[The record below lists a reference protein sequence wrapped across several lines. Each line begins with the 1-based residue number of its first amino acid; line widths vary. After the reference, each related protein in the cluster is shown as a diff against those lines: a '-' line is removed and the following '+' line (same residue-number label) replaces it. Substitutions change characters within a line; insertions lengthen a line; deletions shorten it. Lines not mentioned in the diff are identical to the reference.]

1 MKFPN
6 YIILLLCLFSASLS
20 CYGQVK
26 NIGLPEVRNYKKLDY
41 RAGTQ
46 NWCMDQDA
54 NGNMYFAN
62 NNGLLQYDGASWRRY
77 ALRNTV
83 AVRSLRI
90 DSLGRIYV
98 GGYDEFG
105 YYKANRKGKLEY
117 FSISKLLESSRIKSI
132 DFIWKI
138 HLYQDEVIFQSFSR
152 AYIYKSGKLKILNPV
167 SRFQFSYV
175 VNNQLIFQDKEAG
188 LLEYVNGG
196 LRPLKGTT
204 ILNSTEVWGIFPL
217 SNQQLLIGTLDKGMF
232 LYSEG
237 TLSPWKTEANQFML
251 RNSCLGGV
259 MVGKNNIALNSVL
272 DGIIIC
278 DLNGKIIQHINYQQ
292 GLQNNTVLSSFI
304 DNKKNLWLGLDNGIA
319 FVNENSPFSFFGF
332 SYNLSTVYASVI
344 HQGNLY
350 VATNQG
356 LFYHSW
362 NSSFRDGNF
371 KIVAGTTGQA
381 WNIQVVNGQLIC
393 GHNRGALLI
402 SGAKVVK
409 VLSEKGHFGF
419 KSVPNQ
425 PNYLVGSTYS
435 GFTLFEN
442 SETGYR
448 FKNAISGFDLSVN
461 TFEIDQNNLWLKK
474 DNLMYQLAFN
484 SDLTQFHKVKS
495 YSNFNAINKGI
506 GSVQLLNGIVYFQ
519 NKNRFYRFSE
529 EQSLFYEDS
538 KISKIF
544 QYLPQISAL
553 SQDKYGNV
561 WYFYKESLGV
571 LRKQNG
577 GGYKNEMAA
586 FSNLSGNLV
595 SNYMSIN
602 VINPSDILIGLTDGL
617 AHYNATITNNALQ
630 KPQAFIR
637 SFSYP
642 EDTILF
648 GNGGATTESITIP
661 FRANRVRFTFS
672 SPIYE
677 NLENVEFSYQLEG
690 FDERWSNWS
699 NSSIKEYTNLREGS
713 YTMNL
718 KVRNSN
724 GIESQV
730 VKVHF
735 SVAPPWYRHALAYLL
750 YVLLFVGCVFFV
762 RNRIQVKIR
771 KNKYYETIE
780 QRRLYLEREAKI
792 RQEQYDL
799 EKEIEKLKNDKL
811 KIKILAKDKELVNNS
826 LQVVKKNK
834 ILNGIIHKLKDINAD
849 AFDESTKFQ
858 FSKLNKSIV
867 KEVNADKSWKDLEKH
882 IKNVHFD
889 FLKRLKEQYPTIS
902 PRELDLSTYLL
913 MNMST
918 KEIAEIMNIST
929 GGVELARYR
938 LRKKLGLNKKENLTG
953 FLMSI

>member
-1 MKFPN
+1 MKFKK
-6 YIILLLCLFSASLS
+6 YIVSIVVFISVFNS
-20 CYGQVK
+20 CIAQVK
-26 NIGLPEVRNYKKLDY
+26 SIGLPEVRNYKKSDY
-41 RAGTQ
+41 KAGTQ
-46 NWCMDQDA
+46 NWDMDQDA

-62 NNGLLQYDGASWRRY
+62 NSGLLQYDGSSWRRY
-77 ALRNTV
+77 PLQNTG
-83 AVRSLRI
+83 AVRALKI
-90 DSLGRIYV
+90 DSSGRIFV

-105 YYKANRKGKLEY
+105 FYKANAKGKLDY
-117 FSISKLLESSRIKSI
+117 VSLSKLLHSNRPKSI

-138 HLYQDEVIFQSFSR
+138 HLYQDEVIFQSFTKV
-152 AYIYKSGKLKILNPV
+152 YIYKNGKLKILEPI
-167 SRFQFSYV
+167 SRFQFSFV
-175 VNNQLIFQDKEAG
+175 VKNQLIFQDKEAG

-196 LRPLKGTT
+196 LRPLKGTAV
-204 ILNSTEVWGIFPL
+204 LNSTEVWGIFPL
-217 SNQQLLIGTLDKGMF
+217 PNQQLLISTLDKGMF
-232 LYSEG
+232 VYDQE
-237 TLSPWKTEANQFML
+237 TTKPWNTEANKFVL
-251 RNSCLGGV
+251 RNSALGGV

-304 DNKKNLWLGLDNGIA
+304 DNKNNLWLGLDNGIA
-319 FVNENSPFSFFGF
+319 FINENSPFSFFGF

-344 HQGNLY
+344 YQGNLY

-381 WNIQVVNGQLIC
+381 WNIQVVDGQLIC
-393 GHNRGALLI
+393 AHNRGALLI
-402 SGAKVVK
+402 SGEKVIE
-409 VLSEKGHFGF
+409 VLSSKGHFGF
-419 KSVPNQ
+419 KSVPSQ
-425 PNYLVGSTYS
+425 PQFIIGSTYS
-435 GFTLFEN
+435 GFTVFEKGP
-442 SETGYR
+442 SGFR
-448 FKNAISGFDLSVN
+448 FKNNISGFDLSAN
-461 TFEIDQNNLWLKK
+461 TFEIDEQNLWLKK
-474 DNLMYQLAFN
+474 DNVVYQLAFTT
-484 SDLTQFHKVKS
+484 DLSRFQKIKV
-495 YSNFNAINKGI
+495 YPNFDQNNIGI
-506 GSVQLLNGIVYFQ
+506 GSVQRINGAVYFQ
-519 NKNRFYRFSE
+519 ANNRFYRFSE
-529 EQSLFYEDS
+529 KKSLFIED
-538 KISKIF
+538 KNISQLF
-544 QYLPQISAL
+544 QNLPQIAAL
-553 SQDKYGNV
+553 SQDKYDNL
-561 WYFYKESLGV
+561 WYFFKESLGV
-571 LRKQNG
+571 LRKQNDG
-577 GGYKNEMAA
+577 SYKNEMAA

-602 VINPSDILIGLTDGL
+602 VAGSSDILIGLTDGL
-617 AHYNATITNNALQ
+617 AHYNSNIPNNSLQ
-630 KPQAFIR
+630 KPRAFIR

-642 EDTILF
+642 DETILF
-648 GNGGATTESITIP
+648 GNGSVAPQRVTIP
-661 FRANRVRFTFS
+661 FSSNRVKFTFS
-672 SPIYE
+672 SPIYD
-677 NLENVEFSYQLEG
+677 NLENVEFSYQLVG
-690 FDERWSNWS
+690 FDDRWSNWS
-699 NSSIKEYTNLREGS
+699 GTSIKEYTNLREGT
-713 YTMNL
+713 YTMKL

-724 GIESQV
+724 GIESEEV
-730 VKVHF
+730 TVSFEV
-735 SVAPPWYRHALAYLL
+735 SPPWYRHFLAYLL
-750 YVLLFVGCVFFV
+750 YVVLLVGCVFFV
-762 RNRIQVKIR
+762 RKRIQVKIR

-938 LRKKLGLNKKENLTG
+938 LRKKLGLNKKENLIG